1 MTSRVTISI
10 DSDLKKRLHLLA
22 KNRQRTISGLLT
34 ELITEEAKKEKIK
47 TSKKR
52 LGTYLSNL
60 TLSEIPEYRSDKE
73 MLGNL
78 KEDKHLRKA

>member
-10 DSDLKKRLHLLA
+10 DSDLKKRLQLLA
-22 KNRQRTISGLLT
+22 KNRQRTISGLIT
-34 ELITEEAKKEKIK
+34 ELITQEAKKEKIK
-47 TSKKR
+47 TSKKG

-60 TLSEIPEYRSDKE
+60 TLSEIPEYRSDQE
-73 MLGNL
+73 MLANL

>member
-1 MTSRVTISI
+1 MDNDV
-10 DSDLKKRLHLLA
+10 KKRLHLLA
-22 KNRQRTISGLLT
+22 KNRQRTISGLIT

-47 TSKKR
+47 TSKKG

>member
-47 TSKKR
+47 TPKKR

>member
-1 MTSRVTISI
+1 
-10 DSDLKKRLHLLA
+10 LHLLA
-22 KNRQRTISGLLT
+22 KNRQRTISGLIT

-47 TSKKR
+47 TSKKG

-60 TLSEIPEYRSDKE
+60 TLSEIPAYINDREI
-73 MLGNL
+73 LGNL